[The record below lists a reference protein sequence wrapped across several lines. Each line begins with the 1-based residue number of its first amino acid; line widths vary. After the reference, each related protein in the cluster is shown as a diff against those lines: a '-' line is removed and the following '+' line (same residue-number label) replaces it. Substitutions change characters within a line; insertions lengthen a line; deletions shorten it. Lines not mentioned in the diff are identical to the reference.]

1 MPLPPSRL
9 VIVVKPAP
17 GRGRL
22 PEVLKWLRALVPT
35 ALLLVAPGGL
45 PNLPGDEV
53 IQLDCAEGVD
63 GPLSVATLLAK
74 HLPR

>member
-1 MPLPPSRL
+1 
-9 VIVVKPAP
+9 
-17 GRGRL
+17 
-22 PEVLKWLRALVPT
+22 
-35 ALLLVAPGGL
+35 VAPGGL